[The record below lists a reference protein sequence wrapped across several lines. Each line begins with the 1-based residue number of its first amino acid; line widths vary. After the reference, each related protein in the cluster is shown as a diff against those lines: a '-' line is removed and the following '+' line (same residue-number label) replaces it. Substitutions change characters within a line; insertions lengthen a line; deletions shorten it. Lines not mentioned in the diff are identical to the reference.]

1 MFVPAVMHSHAGSM
15 IYGVQRA
22 FLILGV
28 MTIASSVVFMELKAD
43 DGGDISKHDRS
54 ADHPHEH

>member
-1 MFVPAVMHSHAGSM
+1 MHSHAGAM

-28 MTIASSVVFMELKAD
+28 MTIVSCVVFMELKAD
-43 DGGDISKHDRS
+43 DGGDISKHDKPS
-54 ADHPHEH
+54 DHPHEH

>member
-1 MFVPAVMHSHAGSM
+1 MFVPAEMHSHAGAM
-15 IYGVQRA
+15 IYGVERA

-43 DGGDISKHDRS
+43 DGGDISKHDTP
-54 ADHPHEH
+54 A